1 VEVGTPIQE
10 DSAMPDVQISP
21 TAETREYLNI
31 TETADRSRLA
41 VKTLYNWISL
51 GRLGP
56 REGVCH
62 VGRKVV
68 IHWPTFEAAVMRRG
82 VNGAA

>member
-1 VEVGTPIQE
+1 
-10 DSAMPDVQISP
+10 MPDAQVSP
-21 TAETREYLNI
+21 SPEARDYLNI

-41 VKTLYNWISL
+41 AKTLYNWISL

-62 VGRKVV
+62 LGRKVV

>member
-1 VEVGTPIQE
+1 MDTPNQE
-10 DSAMPDVQISP
+10 DSANAGCSSFPQP
-21 TAETREYLNI
+21 ETRDYLNI

>member
-1 VEVGTPIQE
+1 
-10 DSAMPDVQISP
+10 MPDVQVSP
-21 TAETREYLNI
+21 SIEAGDYLNI
-31 TETADRSRLA
+31 PETANRSRLA
-41 VKTLYNWISL
+41 VKTIYNWISL

>member
-1 VEVGTPIQE
+1 
-10 DSAMPDVQISP
+10 MPDAQVSP
-21 TAETREYLNI
+21 SPETRDYLNI

-51 GRLGP
+51 SRLGP

-68 IHWPTFEAAVMRRG
+68 IYLPTFEAAVMRRG

>member
-1 VEVGTPIQE
+1 METPIQE

-21 TAETREYLNI
+21 TVETRDYLNI

-51 GRLGP
+51 G
-56 REGVCH
+56 
-62 VGRKVV
+62 
-68 IHWPTFEAAVMRRG
+68 
-82 VNGAA
+82 

>member
-1 VEVGTPIQE
+1 
-10 DSAMPDVQISP
+10 MPDAQVSITP
-21 TAETREYLNI
+21 ETRDYLNI
-31 TETADRSRLA
+31 VETSSRSRLA

-51 GRLGP
+51 GRLGA

-68 IHWPTFEAAVMRRG
+68 IHWPTFEAVVMRRG
-82 VNGAA
+82 SNGVA

>member
-1 VEVGTPIQE
+1 VEVETTIQE

-21 TAETREYLNI
+21 TVETRDYLNI

>member
-1 VEVGTPIQE
+1 
-10 DSAMPDVQISP
+10 MPDVQIFP
-21 TAETREYLNI
+21 TAEARDYLNI
-31 TETADRSRLA
+31 IETADRSRLA
-41 VKTLYNWISL
+41 VKTLYNSISL

-68 IHWPTFEAAVMRRG
+68 IHWPAFEAAVMRRG
-82 VNGAA
+82 ANGAA

>member
-1 VEVGTPIQE
+1 MDTPIQE
-10 DSAMPDVQISP
+10 DSANARRSSSP
-21 TAETREYLNI
+21 RPETRDYLNI
-31 TETADRSRLA
+31 SETSNRSRLA
-41 VKTLYNWISL
+41 VKTIYNWISL

-56 REGVCH
+56 RQGVCH

-82 VNGAA
+82 TNGVA

>member
-1 VEVGTPIQE
+1 
-10 DSAMPDVQISP
+10 MPDTQVPSS
-21 TAETREYLNI
+21 AETRDYLNI

-41 VKTLYNWISL
+41 VKTIYNWISL

-56 REGVCH
+56 REGICH

-68 IHWPTFEAAVMRRG
+68 IHWPTFEAAVLRRST
-82 VNGAA
+82 NGTA

>member
-1 VEVGTPIQE
+1 MQ
-10 DSAMPDVQISP
+10 DVQFTQIL
-21 TAETREYLNI
+21 ETRDYLNI

-68 IHWPTFEAAVMRRG
+68 IHWPTFEAAVMRREA
-82 VNGAA
+82 NGAA